1 MNYHLFFFSIFWLYL
16 NNIPL
21 FAQSPHVSARL
32 VDTERKVLPKAHAP
46 LYALEDTISYSVDTA
61 RIHSEVIRIQTDEHQ
76 LDEVVVTEK
85 YPTRNI
91 TRWLRTFSG
100 LHGSESSP
108 RKGELSVYK
117 NETDENLEKHEGLWQ
132 WKSANEDS

>member
-1 MNYHLFFFSIFWLYL
+1 M
-16 NNIPL
+16 
-21 FAQSPHVSARL
+21 
-32 VDTERKVLPKAHAP
+32 
-46 LYALEDTISYSVDTA
+46 DTA